1 MTKICVTGATGFIGS
16 KLSLKLSQ
24 LSYDVLAPVR
34 NLSSNSLSL
43 NQNLKYIKVEKEG
56 SSLNYSK
63 ILKQVDTVIHCAART
78 HVVKE
83 VEKSPQ
89 IAYQK
94 INVEETLNLA
104 TQAASF
110 GVKRFIFLSSIKVNG
125 EKTLRSE
132 SFKHNDIAMPE
143 DAYGVSKLEAEKVLR
158 ELSDRTGLEIVII
171 RAPLVYGEGV
181 KGNFLRL
188 LNLTNKKIPLPFAR
202 INNIRSLVGL
212 DNLIDLII
220 CCIDHPKAAGQI
232 FLISDNES
240 ISTPELIKRIG
251 AAMGKSTRLFPV
263 PLSIFKLLGR
273 LMGKSYEVDKLLGS
287 LMVDSSHTRQIL
299 GWKPILSLDDGLNKT
314 VQWYLKNL

>member
-34 NLSSNSLSL
+34 NLSSNSLFL

-56 SSLNYSK
+56 FNLNYSK

-83 VEKSPQ
+83 AEKSPQ

-143 DAYGVSKLEAEKVLR
+143 DAYGASKLEAEKVLR
-158 ELSDRTGLEIVII
+158 ELSDHTGLEIVII

-240 ISTPELIKRIG
+240 ISTPELIKKIG
-251 AAMGKSTRLFPV
+251 GAMGKSTRLFPV

-287 LMVDSSHTRQIL
+287 LMVDTSHTRQIL

>member
-56 SSLNYSK
+56 FNLNYSK

-143 DAYGVSKLEAEKVLR
+143 DAYGASKLEAEKVLR

-240 ISTPELIKRIG
+240 ISTPELIKKIG

-287 LMVDSSHTRQIL
+287 LMVDTSHTRQIL

>member
-287 LMVDSSHTRQIL
+287 LMVDTSHTRQIL

>member
-34 NLSSNSLSL
+34 NLSSSSLSL
-43 NQNLKYIKVEKEG
+43 NQNLQYIKVEKED
-56 SSLNYSK
+56 SNLNYSK

-78 HVVKE
+78 HVVRE
-83 VEKSPQ
+83 VEKNPQ

-143 DAYGVSKLEAEKVLR
+143 DAYGVSKLKAEKVLR

-287 LMVDSSHTRQIL
+287 LMVDTSHTRQIL

>member
-34 NLSSNSLSL
+34 NLSSSSLSL
-43 NQNLKYIKVEKEG
+43 NQNLQYIKVEKED
-56 SSLNYSK
+56 SNLNYSK

-287 LMVDSSHTRQIL
+287 LMVDTSHTRQIL